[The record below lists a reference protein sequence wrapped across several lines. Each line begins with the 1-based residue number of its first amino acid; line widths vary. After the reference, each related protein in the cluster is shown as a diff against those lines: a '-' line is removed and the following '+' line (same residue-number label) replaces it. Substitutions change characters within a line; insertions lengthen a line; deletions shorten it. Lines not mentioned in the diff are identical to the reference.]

1 MQSFFVD
8 TWYLIALFDRYD
20 SHSRQAARIAARLES
35 VELVSH
41 DGVLTEFFA
50 AMSHGDVG
58 GREAAVRFVRT
69 MMRRMSVVEVK
80 RELFLRGIDLFA
92 DRLDKHYSLV
102 DCMSMLV
109 MKDLGLTH
117 VLTNDHHFRQE
128 GFTVVNE

>member
-8 TWYLIALFDRYD
+8 TWYLIAVFDRYD
-20 SHSRQAARIAARLES
+20 SHSKQAARIAARLDS

-41 DGVLTEFFA
+41 DGVLTEFLS

-58 GREAAVRFVRT
+58 GREAAVGFVRT
-69 MMRRMSVVEVK
+69 MMRRVNVVEVK
-80 RELFLRGIDLFA
+80 RELFLRGIDLYA
-92 DRLDKHYSLV
+92 NRPDKHYSLV

-109 MKDLGLTH
+109 MRDLGITH

-128 GFTVVNE
+128 GFTIVNE

>member
-20 SHSRQAARIAARLES
+20 SHSRRAARIAARLNS
-35 VELVSH
+35 VQLVSH
-41 DGVLTEFFA
+41 EGVLREFLA
-50 AMSHGDVG
+50 AMSHGDVD

-69 MMRRMSVVEVK
+69 MMRRVNVVEVK

-109 MKDLGLTH
+109 MKDRGITH
-117 VLTNDHHFRQE
+117 VLT
-128 GFTVVNE
+128 